1 MMDTSFDAIL
11 GYEKVYEGGYSNHPA
26 DKGGPTMCG
35 VTQRVY
41 DGYRRSKGLNVR
53 AVKQLELDE
62 WKDIFRR
69 QYWDVIQGDR
79 LPVGVDL
86 AVFDGALNSG
96 PYQSALWLQRALVPY
111 YKGEIDGHIGAGT
124 MAAIMAHPDHDALIA
139 NMLGRRLG
147 MLQNLGNWNSFGAGW
162 TARISNVLQVAQSWA
177 MGSVGPP
184 PVAAHREGGDA
195 KAYASDVEQ
204 PPLDPQ
210 AGNMVAGGSGGIG
223 AMLEGVRQQVAQVAN
238 GDGFMTKVMIGL
250 TVACAIVAVSGVVY
264 SFWAA
269 RKNKQARA
277 AIEGGIV
284 AEVPVIGGGY
294 A

>member
-1 MMDTSFDAIL
+1 MDTSFDAIL
-11 GYEKVYEGGYSNHPA
+11 GYEKVYEGGYANHPA

-41 DGYRRSKGLNVR
+41 DGYRRAKGLQR
-53 AVKQLELDE
+53 RSVKQLEYEE

-69 QYWDVIQGDR
+69 QYWNVIQGDR

-96 PYQSALWLQRALVPY
+96 PYQSALWLQRALGTY

-124 MAAIMAHPDHDALIA
+124 LAAIMAHPDHDALIE
-139 NMLGRRLG
+139 NMLARRLG
-147 MLQNLGNWNSFGAGW
+147 MLLHLSNWPAFGRGW

-177 MGSVGPP
+177 MGSVGPA
-184 PVAAHREGGDA
+184 PVAAHEDGGAA
-195 KAYASDVEQ
+195 KAYASDIEQ
-204 PPLDPQ
+204 PPFDPQ
-210 AGNMVAGGSGGIG
+210 AGTQAAGGGGGIG
-223 AMLEGVRQQVAQVAN
+223 VLLEGLRQQVAQVAY
-238 GDGFMTKVMIGL
+238 GDGFLTKVMVGL
-250 TVACAIVAVSGVVY
+250 TIACAVVAVSGVIY

-269 RKNKQARA
+269 RKNKRARA

-284 AEVPVIGGGY
+284 AQVPVF
-294 A
+294 